1 MGFCESIG
9 RLAVGYVLG
18 NCGRA
23 GKMLECRE
31 EVAMNTPTKAGPHF
45 DASLNI
51 LKQIAKTVENC
62 HSTVHA
68 YIAGGQAMAFW
79 CNGFRMSLDLDVIFS
94 HKMLVEQGLHA
105 FVAAENPLDAQRVDF
120 DYNFND
126 TFSLI
131 HSDYPK
137 RATFVQSYGKLTA
150 HIISPVDL
158 ALMKISRF
166 SERDRN
172 DIKELVREG
181 LIDRDELKELANDA
195 LNDYVGNTEVLRT
208 SLDIVLT
215 WFPSAEQKK
224 CHRLRP

>member
-1 MGFCESIG
+1 MQTVNFVAATYTGDDHDLEIRICFRKS
-9 RLAVGYVLG
+9 LHQFT
-18 NCGRA
+18 NC
-23 GKMLECRE
+23 
-31 EVAMNTPTKAGPHF
+31 
-45 DASLNI
+45 
-51 LKQIAKTVENC
+51 
-62 HSTVHA
+62 
-68 YIAGGQAMAFW
+68 
-79 CNGFRMSLDLDVIFS
+79 
-94 HKMLVEQGLHA
+94 HA

-181 LIDRDELKELANDA
+181 LIDRDELKDLANDA

-215 WFPSAEQKK
+215 CNAEKICYSLYQFRAML
-224 CHRLRP
+224 CQVICFANNIM